1 MHSRTRQA
9 VSGEELSAA
18 VSEAFGQGTA
28 ILAARELTDGMF
40 NAVWL
45 LELDRVGVVVLKVA
59 PPPDMPLLT
68 YEHHIMRTEAL
79 FLQLAAT
86 TAAVPA
92 LHHAGF
98 DRTSI
103 SRDFLVTSALQGTS
117 WHRARRQLTGL
128 VGRRLRHELG
138 QLVAGLHQIH
148 GSAFGYPQPETG
160 LNGNRW
166 AEVFLTMLD
175 AVLADAERFGV
186 PLPVPPADIRALATA
201 QIPALDEVITP
212 TLAHFDL
219 WEGNIML
226 DTGAAGPRIE
236 GLIDAERAFWGDPHA
251 DFVSLA
257 LFGDIEKDNAFLVG
271 YRAAGGQADFTP
283 RLRRRLT
290 LYQAYLYLI
299 MIVEAVPRSYS
310 GPRHLVTQ
318 RFCHHK
324 LEHALRTLALATGAD
339 R

>member
-1 MHSRTRQA
+1 VHSRTRQA

-18 VSEAFGQGTA
+18 VCEAFGRGTA
-28 ILAARELTDGMF
+28 IPAARELTDGMF

-45 LELDRVGVVVLKVA
+45 MELDRVGVVVLKVA
-59 PPPDMPLLT
+59 PSPDMPLLT

-79 FLQLAAT
+79 FLRPAAN
-86 TAAVPA
+86 TAPMPA

-98 DRTSI
+98 DRI
-103 SRDFLVTSALQGTS
+103 RIGRDFLVTSALRGTS
-117 WHRARRQLTGL
+117 WHRARKRLTSP
-128 VGRRLRHELG
+128 VRRRLRHELG

-148 GSAFGYPQPETG
+148 GPAFGYPQPETG
-160 LNGNRW
+160 LHGNRW

-175 AVLADAERFGV
+175 AVLTDAERFEV
-186 PLPVPPADIRALATA
+186 SLPVPPGHVRELAAA
-201 QIPALDEVITP
+201 QVPALDEVITP
-212 TLAHFDL
+212 TLVHFDL
-219 WEGNIML
+219 WEGNIVL

-257 LFGDIEKDNAFLVG
+257 LFDDIEKDAAFVAG
-271 YRAAGGQADFTP
+271 YREAGGQVDFTP

-290 LYQAYLYLI
+290 LYQVYLYLI
-299 MIVEAVPRSYS
+299 MIVEAVPRGYA

-318 RFCHHK
+318 RFCRHK
-324 LEHALRTLALATGAD
+324 LKDALRTLALATGAD

>member
-1 MHSRTRQA
+1 VHSRTKQE

-28 ILAARELTDGMF
+28 ILSARELTDGMF
-40 NAVWL
+40 NAAWL
-45 LELDRVGVVVLKVA
+45 LELDHVGVVVLKVA

-86 TAAVPA
+86 TASVPA

-98 DRTSI
+98 DRTCI
-103 SRDFLVTSALQGTS
+103 GRDFLVTSALQGTS
-117 WHRARRQLTGL
+117 WHRARGRLSSP
-128 VGRRLRHELG
+128 VRRRLRHELG
-138 QLVAGLHQIH
+138 QMVAGLHQIH
-148 GSAFGYPQPETG
+148 GPTFGYPQPETG

-186 PLPVPPADIRALATA
+186 PLPVSPADIRALATA
-201 QIPALDEVITP
+201 QIQALDEVTTP
-212 TLAHFDL
+212 TLVHFDL

-226 DTGAAGPRIE
+226 DTGASGPRIE

-257 LFGDIEKDNAFLVG
+257 LFGDIKKDDAFLAG
-271 YRAAGGQADFTP
+271 YRTAGGQVDFTP

-299 MIVEAVPRSYS
+299 MIVEAVPRGYA

-318 RFCHHK
+318 GFCRHK
-324 LEHALRTLALATGAD
+324 LKDALCALSGATEAG